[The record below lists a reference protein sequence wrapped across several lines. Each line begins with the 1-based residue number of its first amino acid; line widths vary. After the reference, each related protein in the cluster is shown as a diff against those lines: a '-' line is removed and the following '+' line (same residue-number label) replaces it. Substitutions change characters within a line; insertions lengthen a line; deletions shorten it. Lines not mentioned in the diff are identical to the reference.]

1 MFSCGTYTA
10 TVSGTDLASNPYSG
24 TESITFT
31 LDTSGPTLNS
41 SKNIKVLISKIRISS
56 TIRKLPTVII
66 AANGTSCRHQ
76 IKDGTQRGLIGVSFS
91 FLFSCTSIKN
101 TPKVSQPPPEG
112 MVLVPAGIYTMGGR
126 SSQAYVDEFP
136 KHS

>member
-1 MFSCGTYTA
+1 MRHS
-10 TVSGTDLASNPYSG
+10 
-24 TESITFT
+24 
-31 LDTSGPTLNS
+31 
-41 SKNIKVLISKIRISS
+41 LI
-56 TIRKLPTVII
+56 L
-66 AANGTSCRHQ
+66 
-76 IKDGTQRGLIGVSFS
+76 RGLIGVSFS

-136 KHS
+136 KHEVSISAFYQTAPTWH